1 MSRTILIAGLALAL
15 SAGAL
20 SAGAAPAQSGMTLD
34 TFVTQANRVPMN
46 PTAAFR
52 SDARRLMRETN
63 AGFTTVRNEIG
74 ADRAAGRTPVACP
87 PERIELNPRQLLTFL
102 NAIPQPRRARMS
114 VSDGLRAWM
123 ADRYP
128 CPR

>member
-1 MSRTILIAGLALAL
+1 MKRLASVLVLLGILLAPGAALAR
-15 SAGAL
+15 
-20 SAGAAPAQSGMTLD
+20 PAMTLD

-46 PTAAFR
+46 PTSALR
-52 SDARRLMRETN
+52 SDARRLMREANT
-63 AGFTTVRNEIG
+63 GFTTVRTEIG
-74 ADRAAGRTPVACP
+74 ADRAAGRTPAACP

-114 VSDGLRAWM
+114 VPDGLRAWM

>member
-1 MSRTILIAGLALAL
+1 MTRIILIAGLALAL
-15 SAGAL
+15 SAGAGL
-20 SAGAAPAQSGMTLD
+20 AQSVMTLD
-34 TFVTQANRVPMN
+34 AFVAQANRIPLN
-46 PTAAFR
+46 PTSAFR

-63 AGFTTVRNEIG
+63 AGFTVVRTEIS
-74 ADRAAGRTPVACP
+74 ADRAAGRTPAACP
-87 PERIELNPRQLLTFL
+87 PEKIQLNPRQLLAFL

-114 VSDGLRAWM
+114 VPDGLRAWM

>member
-1 MSRTILIAGLALAL
+1 MSRTILIAGIALAL
-15 SAGAL
+15 SAGPAL
-20 SAGAAPAQSGMTLD
+20 SQSGMTLD

-46 PTAAFR
+46 PTSAFR
-52 SDARRLMRETN
+52 SDARRLMREAT
-63 AGFTTVRNEIG
+63 AGFSTVRNEIG
-74 ADRAAGRTPVACP
+74 ADRAAGRVPAACP
-87 PERIELNPRQLLTFL
+87 PEKIQLNPQQLLAYL

-114 VSDGLRAWM
+114 VPDGLRAWM